1 MSKPC
6 KHVAF
11 GSISAAA
18 LIAGVMAST
27 SVHADT
33 ELAWAT
39 SATGSDGHAVKV
51 DLMALLNREWDGY
64 SITVLPTAGA
74 VATVRGYALGEFDG
88 YYGADVAFQEL
99 ADDGGRFEG
108 FRAEMER
115 EPVQSFWAYTMEVG
129 LAVNA
134 DDLDDYD
141 GWRDLGGE
149 AVFTGPA
156 PWDVRA
162 QLERAMAAAEVGHEY
177 TEIDIDIAGSSLNE
191 GTIKAFNAYTTGQAS
206 LAPWVNEAMLASD
219 AAILNPSEEEQQMI
233 EDAGMEVVTIDA
245 DVYDTD
251 IHVDEAKAVP
261 FFYGFH
267 LGPDVPEEDL
277 YEMLTIIQEHSDEL
291 RESNASFA
299 QVDDDIVDLQRR
311 GIAASGGSVPVHPG
325 LARFLKE
332 NDAWDE
338 EWDDWIYED

>member
-1 MSKPC
+1 MRTLTVKT
-6 KHVAF
+6 AI
-11 GSISAAA
+11 GSASAAA
-18 LIAGVMAST
+18 LLAGLTVGG
-27 SVHADT
+27 SVHANT

-39 SATGSDGHAVKV
+39 SSVGSGGHAVKV
-51 DLMALLNREWDGY
+51 DLMALLNREWEGY
-64 SITVLPTAGA
+64 SITVMPTAGA

-88 YYGADVAFQEL
+88 FYGADVAFHEL

-108 FRAEMER
+108 FRDQMER

-129 LAVNA
+129 LAVSA
-134 DDLDDYD
+134 DDLDDYE

-162 QLERAMAAAEVGHEY
+162 QLERAMEAAEVGHEY

-206 LAPWVNEAMLASD
+206 LAPWVNEAMLSSD
-219 AAILNPSEEEQQMI
+219 AAILNPSDEERQMI
-233 EDAGMEVVTIDA
+233 EDAGMEVVSIDP

-251 IHVDEAKAVP
+251 IHVDEALAVP

-277 YEMLTIIQEHSDEL
+277 YEMLTIIHENSDEL
-291 RESNASFA
+291 REVNASFA
-299 QVDDDIVDLQRR
+299 QIDDDMVDLQRR
-311 GIAASGGSVPVHPG
+311 GIVASGGTVPIHPG
-325 LARFLKE
+325 LARFLQE
-332 NDAWDE
+332 HDAWDD
-338 EWDDWIYED
+338 EWDDWIYDE